1 MAAKYANSYIQSA
14 SRSRFNCPCV
24 NMLPGQ
30 LCRGSILM
38 VVLWSLCLLSAFA
51 VILGYEVRQK
61 VSLVKHLDERDRCR
75 LIAEAGVRKAISE
88 LKEEQVK
95 SYDALNDKWS
105 NNPAVFKNIGVGGGT
120 ANICY
125 NYIDT
130 QTGNLEVR
138 YGLVDEE
145 SKININNITDENKA
159 DMLLV
164 LQRLFMLV
172 FGYNEAQA
180 QELAACIIDWR
191 DADSNLSIPFGSAED
206 PYYTG
211 LTYPYKAKNA
221 AFEVLEELLL
231 VKDMDEN
238 IFGKIRNY
246 VTIYGDG
253 KVNVNTA
260 SKIVLSAL
268 GLSEDIINK
277 IIAFRAGDDGITGT
291 ADDNVFNQSSNIV
304 PQLSQFGHL
313 SSAEIAQ
320 LSDVAN
326 RYLGTKSGNFS
337 VGCQVKLN
345 NSRNV
350 SQINCV
356 INRKG
361 IILYWREP

>member
-1 MAAKYANSYIQSA
+1 MAAKYVSSHIQSA
-14 SRSRFNCPCV
+14 SRLRLNCPCV

-38 VVLWSLCLLSAFA
+38 VVLWSLCLLAAFA
-51 VILGYEVRQK
+51 VILGSEVRQRA
-61 VSLVKHLDERDRCR
+61 SLIKRLDERDRYH

-88 LKEEQVK
+88 LKKEQVK

-105 NNPAVFKNIGVGGGT
+105 NNAAAFKDIGVGSGT

-130 QTGNLEVR
+130 KTGNPEVR

-145 SKININNITDENKA
+145 SKININKITDANKA

-164 LQRLFMLV
+164 LQRLFMFALD
-172 FGYNEAQA
+172 YDEAQA
-180 QELAACIIDWR
+180 QELAACIVDWR
-191 DADSNLSIPFGSAED
+191 DADSDLSIAFGSAED
-206 PYYTG
+206 SYY
-211 LTYPYKAKNA
+211 LSLPYPYKAKNSA
-221 AFEVLEELLL
+221 LEVLEELLL
-231 VKDMDEN
+231 VKDVDEN

-253 KVNVNTA
+253 RVNVNTA

-268 GLSEDIINK
+268 GLNEDIVSK

-291 ADDNVFNQSSNIV
+291 ADDNVFNQPSSIV

-313 SSAEIAQ
+313 SPTEIAQ
-320 LSDVAN
+320 LSAIAN
-326 RYLGTKSGNFS
+326 QYLGTKSGNFS
-337 VGCQVKLN
+337 AVCQVKLN
-345 NSRNV
+345 NSRNT
-350 SQINCV
+350 SQIYSV